1 MRDGLGGRGKGS
13 GMAQTVEDVMTK
25 NPVTLSGDS
34 TATDAARKMREA
46 DIGPVLVVDSG
57 TIHGIVTDRDIVI
70 RVIAE
75 GKDPATTRLVS
86 ICSDDLLTLDPQ
98 SPVGAAIAMMKDKAI
113 RRVPVVKDG
122 QAVGIVT
129 LGDLAAE
136 REPKSALGKISEAPP
151 NK

>member
-1 MRDGLGGRGKGS
+1 MG
-13 GMAQTVEDVMTK
+13 QTIEDVMTK

-34 TATDAARKMREA
+34 TAMDAARKMREA
-46 DIGPVLVVDSG
+46 DIGPVLVADNG

-70 RVIAE
+70 RVVAE
-75 GKDPATTRLVS
+75 GKDPSATSLES
-86 ICSDDLLTLDPQ
+86 ICSDDLMTLEPDN
-98 SPVGAAIAMMKDKAI
+98 PVGAAIAMMKDKAI

-122 QAVGIVT
+122 HAVGIVT

-151 NK
+151 NN